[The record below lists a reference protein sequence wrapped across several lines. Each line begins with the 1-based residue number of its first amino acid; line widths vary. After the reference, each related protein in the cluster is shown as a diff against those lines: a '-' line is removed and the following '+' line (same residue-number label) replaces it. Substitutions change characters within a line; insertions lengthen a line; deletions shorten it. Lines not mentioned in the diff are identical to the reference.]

1 MKFDEFKKLLKKTKI
16 KIDSDSLEKLGDGW
30 QEDEPVKTDKTSK
43 ANEENNADPVDI
55 ISTLIKQGKDIEEK
69 AKNEDLNPVFAE
81 MIENVTGVIGE
92 LAKDVKELKKGNDE
106 KSKAQKLA
114 EIKKLVKTE
123 GVDAGRIANNDKEI
137 DKWVSR
143 IEKNEDA
150 LEMLK
155 EMPKGAG
162 HSKDDKKKE
171 GSDES
176 KTKTVERTGL
186 SSVLSDGAHEYINK

>member
-1 MKFDEFKKLLKKTKI
+1 
-16 KIDSDSLEKLGDGW
+16 
-30 QEDEPVKTDKTSK
+30 
-43 ANEENNADPVDI
+43 
-55 ISTLIKQGKDIEEK
+55 
-69 AKNEDLNPVFAE
+69 